1 MVSLARKT
9 LFHERIRF
17 LSTVWGV
24 GFAVNLIL
32 LQVGLFLGI
41 LEKASISI
49 ERSSADIW
57 VTSKAT
63 PNVDFA
69 HPFPENAVLRVRGV
83 PGVER
88 ADNLI
93 VSFAPIKLPSG
104 AQETS
109 LLYGLDD
116 FRAWHLP
123 WDIREGQVDD
133 LKRGMNVFLDSS
145 ATKRFGAFKVGD
157 YREVVDRRFQIIGIT
172 DGANS
177 FSTAPIAF
185 MSYRNLQS
193 LSELL
198 TEKTTYILVKAARG
212 ADVQQIA
219 AEIRRRLP
227 YNDVHTKAEW
237 SALSR
242 AYWVETTGL
251 GARMGITV
259 FLGILVGILTVSLT
273 LYSSVLDHVKE
284 FATVKAIGG
293 SAWDIYRIIGEQA
306 VIIAVVGFLI
316 GCAFAYGLSRLIA
329 KAGLNLIVSHEF
341 LAVVLTGTLM
351 LCLSAALLSFRRVKN
366 IDPMLVLRG

>member
-9 LFHERIRF
+9 LFHERLRF
-17 LSTVWGV
+17 LSTAWGV

-32 LQVGLFLGI
+32 LQVGLFYGI

-49 ERSSADIW
+49 ERSTADIW
-57 VTSKAT
+57 VTSKNT

-109 LLYGLDD
+109 IVYGLDD
-116 FRAWHLP
+116 FRAWQLP
-123 WDIREGQVDD
+123 WSVREGEVSD
-133 LKRGMNVFLDSS
+133 LKRGMNLFLDAS
-145 ATKRFGAFKVGD
+145 AVKRFGAFQVGD

-172 DGANS
+172 DGASS
-177 FSTAPIAF
+177 FSTVPIAF
-185 MSYRNLQS
+185 MSYQNLQS

-198 TEKTTYILVKAARG
+198 TDKTTYVLVKAAPGVDVAQLAG
-212 ADVQQIA
+212 A
-219 AEIRRRLP
+219 IRQRLP
-227 YNDVHTKAEW
+227 YNDVYTKAEW
-237 SALSR
+237 AAVSR
-242 AYWVETTGL
+242 RYWTQTTGL

-293 SAWDIYRIIGEQA
+293 SAWDIYRIVGEQA
-306 VIIAVVGFLI
+306 VIIAMAGFLI
-316 GCAFAYGLSRLIA
+316 GCAFAYSLSRLIA
-329 KAGLNLIVSHEF
+329 HAGLNLIVSRELIGF
-341 LAVVLTGTLM
+341 VLAGTLA